1 VAESTCSQYLKDKV
15 DAGADCI
22 VTQLFYDVDN
32 FFKWVKDCRDI
43 GINVP
48 IIPGIMPI
56 NTYAGWERMTGL
68 CKTKIPP
75 AMREALEAIKDND
88 EAVKAFGVQFVTDMC
103 RRLLDGGC
111 CGLHMYTLNLEKS
124 VLQILRNLNMPK
136 DSIARRSLPWRPR
149 LTEGRRQ
156 VSSFDIAAIAS
167 SALHQCPTCYAKNLK
182 CYVSI
187 ESQPGF

>member
-1 VAESTCSQYLKDKV
+1 
-15 DAGADCI
+15 
-22 VTQLFYDVDN
+22 
-32 FFKWVKDCRDI
+32 
-43 GINVP
+43 
-48 IIPGIMPI
+48 
-56 NTYAGWERMTGL
+56 MTGL

-156 VSSFDIAAIAS
+156 VWRTAFAAAY
-167 SALHQCPTCYAKNLK
+167 ALCRACEALPRRLNFYMI
-182 CYVSI
+182 I
-187 ESQPGF
+187 EGLPSL